1 MKLLTLDRWAA
12 FNLEKWGKEM
22 GMNLSSAAEQ
32 MAVAR
37 ARRRAGKWRGGEEG
51 IADLVAVRVTA
62 RD

>member
-1 MKLLTLDRWAA
+1 MTDEKMKLLTLDRWAA

-22 GMNLSSAAEQ
+22 GMNLSSAAEE

-51 IADLVAVRVTA
+51 EEGIEGRI
-62 RD
+62 